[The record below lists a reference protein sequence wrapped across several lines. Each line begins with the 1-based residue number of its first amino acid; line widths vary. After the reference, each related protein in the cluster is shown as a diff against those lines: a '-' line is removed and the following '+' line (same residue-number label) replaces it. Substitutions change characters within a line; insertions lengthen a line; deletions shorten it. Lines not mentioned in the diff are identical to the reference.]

1 MDKYQSLR
9 IWSYQHPN
17 EALENEYLAR
27 FKGVTTLMTPSRK
40 SRDFSHG
47 MDRPLLSPFMG

>member
-9 IWSYQHPN
+9 IWSYQPPN

-27 FKGVTTLMTPSRK
+27 FKSDQSWTAELTNIRVI
-40 SRDFSHG
+40 FS
-47 MDRPLLSPFMG
+47 PNS